1 MNASHLIE
9 ANIKA
14 HTVDGYTA
22 AHMVCAAHEKTIR
35 ALVADLNL
43 MNGVGLK
50 ADRGCSIV
58 EKTYGDITVN
68 VEIEYEGGQREI
80 VNAEPDY
87 CQEGFEPTVTVLRV
101 FLNGR
106 WNDAQDVVP
115 EKTLERWECEL
126 RESLAEGVAA

>member
-1 MNASHLIE
+1 MNAAHLIE

-22 AHMVCAAHEKTIR
+22 FHMVAEAHERTIR
-35 ALVADLNL
+35 NLVAEVNELRGWN
-43 MNGVGLK
+43 LK
-50 ADRGCSIV
+50 ADRGCQIV
-58 EKTYGDITVN
+58 EKTYGDITVS
-68 VEIEYEGGQREI
+68 VEIEYEAGQHEI

-115 EKTLERWECEL
+115 EGTLERWECEL